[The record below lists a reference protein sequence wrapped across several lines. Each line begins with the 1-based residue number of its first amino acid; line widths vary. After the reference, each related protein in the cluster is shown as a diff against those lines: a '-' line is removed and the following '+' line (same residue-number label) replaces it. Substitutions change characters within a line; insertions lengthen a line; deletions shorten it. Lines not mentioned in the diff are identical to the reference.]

1 MGLFEHW
8 PYANFHEMNLDWI
21 IKKIKNVETAE
32 ANSQASAEASAESAA
47 ASQLSADASH
57 QSAEDA
63 SESAASIAGK
73 TAQIDSNTAR
83 LDNLIIQGTP
93 TEGNAELIDIR
104 VGADGIT
111 YSTAGD
117 AVRGQFKTN
126 ENTIRDIAEYIPMY
140 WNLGAI
146 NRDTGAVAVADNRI
160 YTSFVSTSSRYLT
173 AHTQKT
179 GALIIEIF
187 RYNLDETYVDYQYA
201 VIKDNTIIGY
211 SFDANHKYRF
221 VSREVGYPFYITEKT
236 ETDYILSTGSIGSN
250 GVFNPYATNTAL
262 YKFAETPENN
272 VLVCRHPGCNI
283 DLFVYDTNENYVKTL
298 TSRDTTNTTA
308 YFPIIPG
315 FKYRVYFSTENN
327 EGCCVSVI
335 NETPRVIYT
344 GGVYNGTPIV
354 STGNNRTA
362 LINVTNY
369 KYIYISASVTCVVTK
384 FRNNEMT
391 GTTTAYCGVFSP
403 AVINVSDC
411 DFVYILS
418 NGLSDITYSL
428 NDTNRLH
435 GLKWCSYGDSIT
447 EQQRWQNYLV
457 ARYGLTLSNKGL
469 GGSCVTGQTASSI
482 TPMTDSARI
491 NTIDTDTNII
501 TVMGGTNDFDYC
513 TNIGSVED
521 LQTSYDEST
530 FIGSVASIVKKL
542 QARCPNARIILM
554 SNPNTRGSTGQTS
567 DSQQISSYGYT
578 PYDFAVAMKEA
589 AEWLSVDF
597 IDVWSCGINQLNR
610 TAYVDDSVHPN
621 IAGGRLIADKVM
633 QHFNTML

>member
-8 PYANFHEMNLDWI
+8 PYVNFHELNTNWLI
-21 IKKIKNVETAE
+21 GKVKNIETAE
-32 ANSQASAEASAESAA
+32 ANTAASAEAAAESAA
-47 ASQLSADASH
+47 ASQLSAEASSA
-57 QSAEDA
+57 SAEEA
-63 SESAASIAGK
+63 STSAAGVAGK
-73 TAQIDSNTAR
+73 AAQIDSNTAR

-93 TEGNAELIDIR
+93 TEGNAELIDVR
-104 VGADGIT
+104 VGANDIT
-111 YSTAGD
+111 YTTAGD

-140 WNLGAI
+140 WNTGAI
-146 NRDTGAVAVADNRI
+146 NRDNGAITVADDRI
-160 YTSFVSTSSRYLT
+160 YTSFISPSSRYLT

-187 RYNLDETYVDYQYA
+187 RYNLDETYADYKYA
-201 VIKDNTIIGY
+201 VIKDDTIIGY

-221 VSREVGYPFYITEKT
+221 VSREIDYPFYITKN
-236 ETDYILSTGSIGSN
+236 ETDCVLSVGSIGSD
-250 GVFNPYATNTAL
+250 GTFNPYSTNTAV
-262 YKFAETPENN
+262 YKFIETAENN
-272 VLVCRHPGCNI
+272 IVVCKHPGCNI
-283 DLFVYDTNENYVKTL
+283 DLIVYDTNENYLKTL
-298 TSRDTTNTTA
+298 TSRDTASTTT

-315 FKYRVYFSTENN
+315 FKYRIYFGTEDSD
-327 EGCCVSVI
+327 GCHVSVL
-335 NETPRVIYT
+335 NETPHTLYT
-344 GGVYNGTPIV
+344 GGVYNGIPIV

-384 FRNNEMT
+384 FRNNET
-391 GTTTAYCGVFSP
+391 NGTVSAYCGVFSP

-411 DFVYILS
+411 DFVYIVS
-418 NGLSDITYSL
+418 SGLSDITYTL
-428 NDTNRLH
+428 NNTNRLQ

-521 LQTSYDEST
+521 LQTSFNEST

-554 SNPNTRGSTGQTS
+554 SNPNTRGLTGQTS
-567 DSQQISSYGYT
+567 ETQQVSTYGYT
-578 PYDFAVAMKEA
+578 PYDFAAAMKEA
-589 AEWLSVDF
+589 AEWLSVEY
-597 IDVWSCGINQLNR
+597 IDVWSCGINQMNR
-610 TAYVDDSVHPN
+610 TAYVDDTVHPN
-621 IAGGRLIADKVM
+621 NAGGKLIADKVM